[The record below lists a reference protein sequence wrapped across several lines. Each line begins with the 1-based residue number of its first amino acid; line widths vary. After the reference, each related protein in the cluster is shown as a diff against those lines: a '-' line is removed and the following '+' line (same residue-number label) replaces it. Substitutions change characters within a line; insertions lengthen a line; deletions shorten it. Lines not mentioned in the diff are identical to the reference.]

1 MSLSVVIITLN
12 AAEHIRMCLESV
24 KWAEEIVV
32 LDSGSTDNTV
42 TICKE
47 YTSNVHQTDWP
58 GFGRQKNRAI
68 DHATKDWILVLD
80 ADEYLTPE
88 LQTEIRSV
96 ITKPTDKTAYQ
107 IRRLST
113 FMGKLIRHGDWGKDW
128 ITRLFKKGTGRFTEA
143 LVHESLVV
151 DGAVGRLR
159 AIFKHDTIMNLESAL
174 RKMNEYSTLGAEQ
187 MRGRGKQASLYKAYV
202 HGFWS
207 FYRSYLINLGFL
219 DGKEGYLIALLIGQA
234 SFYKYI
240 KCTYLP
246 GQDANIV

>member
-12 AAEHIRMCLESV
+12 AAEHIRSCLESV
-24 KWAEEIVV
+24 KWATEIVV
-32 LDSGSTDNTV
+32 LDSGSTDE
-42 TICKE
+42 TIKICQE

-68 DHATKDWILVLD
+68 DHATQDWILVLD

-88 LQTEIRSV
+88 LQLEIQAMIAQPSDV
-96 ITKPTDKTAYQ
+96 AAYQ

-128 ITRLFKKGTGRFTEA
+128 ITRLFRTGTARFTEA

-151 DGAVGRLR
+151 NGSVGRLR
-159 AIFKHDTIMNLESAL
+159 AILQHDTVMNLESAL

-187 MRGRGKQASLYKAYV
+187 MKARGKRATLFQAYT

-219 DGKEGYLIALLIGQA
+219 DGKEGYLIALLIAQA
-234 SFYKYI
+234 SFYKYV
-240 KCTYLP
+240 KCRYLS
-246 GQDANIV
+246 